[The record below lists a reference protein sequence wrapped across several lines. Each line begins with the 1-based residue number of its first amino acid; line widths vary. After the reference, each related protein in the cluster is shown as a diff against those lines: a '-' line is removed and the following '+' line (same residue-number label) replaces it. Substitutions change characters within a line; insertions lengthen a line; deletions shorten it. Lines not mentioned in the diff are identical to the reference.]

1 MKTSNILILSFVAL
15 SVVLTAVVVSKV
27 VRTVKAANERSVAI
41 KQNKLGM
48 KEFTFAPCHS
58 IAVNGTSS
66 LDMVVRLGA
75 SNRTAV
81 FVEDGYK
88 GQVDVIASNGLLV
101 VTSKIKKNDAHA
113 MVIVELPQLQ
123 RMALNDVRCTIDSL
137 VANQLEVSMLGNA
150 DLDIHKGTV
159 QTFSYKGADNSSGS
173 AGELLKVAAWDIR
186 LSDNA
191 DLDGVSPNSKL
202 SMSVTGNANVNLKG
216 GKE

>member
-15 SVVLTAVVVSKV
+15 SVVLTAVATSKV
-27 VRTVKAANERSVAI
+27 IRTLKAANERSVAI

-48 KEFTFAPCHS
+48 KELTFAPCQS
-58 IAVNGTSS
+58 VAVNGTNS
-66 LDMVVRLGA
+66 LDVVVRLGA

-81 FVEDGYK
+81 FVEDTYK
-88 GQVDVIASNGLLV
+88 GQIAVAESNGALTV
-101 VTSKIKKNDAHA
+101 SSKIKKDDAHA
-113 MVIVELPQLQ
+113 VVIVEMPQLQ
-123 RMALNDVRCTIDSL
+123 RMVLNDARCTIDSL
-137 VANQLEVSMLGNA
+137 VADQLEMELLGNS
-150 DLDIHKGTV
+150 DLNILKGSV